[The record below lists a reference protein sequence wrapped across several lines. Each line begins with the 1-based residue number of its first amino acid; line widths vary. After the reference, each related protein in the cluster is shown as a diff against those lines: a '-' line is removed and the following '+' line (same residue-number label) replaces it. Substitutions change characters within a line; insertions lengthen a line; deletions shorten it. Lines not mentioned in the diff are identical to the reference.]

1 MYRRIAFAGE
11 VEVGVIG
18 EVHYRRTRSRS
29 LIFDAEL
36 AFISECVDDTYSE
49 FAGVTFFAIGG
60 SVGEGD
66 LIRSKLFAIPDDGI
80 EALESSVQAVGPLL
94 MGSS

>member
-18 EVHYRRTRSRS
+18 EVHYRRTRSGS
-29 LIFDAEL
+29 LVFDAEL
-36 AFISECVDDTYSE
+36 AFIGERVDDTNSE
-49 FAGVTFFAIGG
+49 FAWVTFFAVGG

-66 LIRSKLFAIPDDGI
+66 LVRCKLFAIPK
-80 EALESSVQAVGPLL
+80 
-94 MGSS
+94 